1 MLASMHARFLF
12 ASLLLP
18 LVLAGCDAQ
27 GAPDAGADAA
37 PPLPMRD
44 GGPPPCGPEDE
55 GDPRAVF
62 VLPRDGSEAFFDLPF
77 PSDLRRTPEGTVD
90 LSGFPNPRNNRII
103 TRYVEAMARR
113 LDGFATN
120 GASYARFSEA
130 VDPSSL
136 PSTPEASTEGDASVF
151 LMDVDRESPALGA
164 RHPLVLHY
172 QACQTRYW
180 PAYTV
185 ASRPVYG
192 LPLASGRRYALVVTD
207 RVRPAAGGAFARDAD
222 FEALVEGSGD
232 AAVTAAAA
240 TYGDVFT
247 VLGDHGVAM
256 DEVLAV
262 SVFTTQD
269 AIGEL
274 LAIRDWMIAEYPA
287 PALIEGSARAVR
299 DAPALTELTGHY
311 GPSPIFQEGE
321 VPYTPEGGALEA
333 DEDGVPTVHGEFQ
346 ARFTLTV
353 PTSDMPESGYPIVLY
368 AHGTGGDHRSF
379 VADDTGAL
387 LATRGIA
394 AMGVDQIH
402 HGERNPGGGDPST
415 LFFNFT
421 NPDAARDNNR
431 QSALD
436 VVQQARLVA
445 ALTFP
450 TELIERGGM
459 PVRFDA
465 SRILFMGHSQ
475 GGLNG
480 PIFLAIDDASR
491 GGVLSAASGVLT
503 PSLIHKLEPV
513 AIPQLVATLLGLPGS
528 PWQEALARESFNEEH
543 PIATLL
549 QTWIEAADGSNYAHL
564 IARAPRI
571 GPDGLAFAPKSVL
584 MTEGLMDEYTPPV
597 SIEALAAAM
606 GAPLVAPVHQPVDGL
621 RLLGLEVFSAPAT
634 ANVAGGMATMGL
646 LQFPNDGHFAVFDND
661 AASAQAFGFLAS
673 LSEGGP
679 GIIPAAP

>member
-1 MLASMHARFLF
+1 MHARFLF
-12 ASLLLP
+12 ASLVLP
-18 LVLAGCDAQ
+18 LALAGCDSAEP
-27 GAPDAGADAA
+27 ASDAGQDA
-37 PPLPMRD
+37 
-44 GGPPPCGPEDE
+44 GPPARPDSGPPRCAPEDE

-77 PSDLRRTPEGTVD
+77 PNDLRRTPEGTVD
-90 LSGFPNPRNNRII
+90 LSSFPNPRNNGVI
-103 TRYVEAMARR
+103 TRYIDAMARR

-120 GASYARFSEA
+120 GASYVRFSEP
-130 VDPSSL
+130 VDASSL
-136 PSTPEASTEGDASVF
+136 PSTPEASIDDRASVF
-151 LMDVDRESPALGA
+151 LVDVDPASPELGA

-172 QACQTRYW
+172 QECETRYW
-180 PAYTV
+180 PAHTV
-185 ASRPVYG
+185 AVRPVYG

-207 RVRPAAGGAFARDAD
+207 RVRPAGGGAFVRDAD
-222 FEALVEGSGD
+222 FEALLRGTGD
-232 AAVTAAAA
+232 AAVTGAAA

-274 LAIRDWMIAEYPA
+274 IAIRDWMIAEYPA
-287 PALIEGSARAVR
+287 PALVEGSVRAVR
-299 DAPALTELTGHY
+299 AAPALTELTGHY

-321 VPYTPEGGALEA
+321 LPYTSAGGALEA
-333 DEDGVPTVHGEFQ
+333 DEDGVPTVHGEFD
-346 ARFTLTV
+346 ARFSLTV
-353 PTSDMPESGYPIVLY
+353 PTSEMPPEGYPIVLY

-379 VADDTGAL
+379 VSDNTGSI

-402 HGERNPGGGDPST
+402 HGERNPRGTDPST
-415 LFFNFT
+415 LFFNFV

-436 VVQQARLVA
+436 VVQQARLIA
-445 ALTFP
+445 SLTFP

-465 SRILFMGHSQ
+465 SRVFFMGHSQ

-480 PIFLAIDDASR
+480 PIFLAIDDAAR

-503 PSLIHKLEPV
+503 PSLIHKLEPLP
-513 AIPQLVATLLGLPGS
+513 IPQLVATLLSLPGDS
-528 PWQEALARESFNEEH
+528 WEEAFALESFTEEH

-564 IARAPRI
+564 IARAPRV
-571 GPDGLAFAPKSVL
+571 GPDGVAFLPKSVL
-584 MTEGLMDEYTPPV
+584 MTEGLMDEYTPPA
-597 SIEALAAAM
+597 SIEALAGAM

-621 RLLGLEVFSAPAT
+621 RLLGLEVFTAPAT

-646 LQFPNDGHFAVFDND
+646 LQFPEDGHFAVFDND
-661 AASAQAFGFLAS
+661 AASAQAFGFLES
-673 LSEGGP
+673 LSGGGP